1 MNKNDFVLFMEAVIN
16 CTTQTDK
23 KTEKIQIIVKT
34 TDLGIMGLCGRQL
47 RKCWVVEILAHS
59 QEEAVHCGPKYSAV
73 GCLKSYC

>member
-34 TDLGIMGLCGRQL
+34 TDLGITGLCGRQL
-47 RKCWVVEILAHS
+47 RKC
-59 QEEAVHCGPKYSAV
+59 
-73 GCLKSYC
+73 